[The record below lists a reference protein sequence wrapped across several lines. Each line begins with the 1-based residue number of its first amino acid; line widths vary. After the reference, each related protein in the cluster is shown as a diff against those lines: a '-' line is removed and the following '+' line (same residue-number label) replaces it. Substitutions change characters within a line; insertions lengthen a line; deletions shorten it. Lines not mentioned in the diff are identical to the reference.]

1 MIRKDLNFC
10 DQILQPVHILDKT
23 LKIFILIF
31 FNFSSSFF
39 QNIFRCNIPF
49 GCGFSTKP
57 NLWNSFKYL
66 KGYSGS
72 KNQCSELK
80 KSCFKYFLD
89 REKYREEGTTQH
101 FWKMIHDL
109 ATLSTLSEEIKNK
122 RDFDTTN
129 KNISYNTLRIFDFND
144 LRV

>member
-23 LKIFILIF
+23 LKIFILVF

-57 NLWNSFKYL
+57 NLSNSFKYL
-66 KGYSGS
+66 KGYGGS

-80 KSCFKYFLD
+80 KSCFNYFLD
-89 REKYREEGTTQH
+89 LK
-101 FWKMIHDL
+101 
-109 ATLSTLSEEIKNK
+109 
-122 RDFDTTN
+122 
-129 KNISYNTLRIFDFND
+129 KNIEKKEQLNISGK
-144 LRV
+144 